1 MTTLLEI
8 VLINSLTVV
17 PLAVLAFALG
27 RWAKRPALTHVA
39 WVLVLMKLVTP
50 PFFQLPV
57 AIELPQLPVAS
68 QVAPVFEQPLLSVET
83 ITEPSDLVPIVIP
96 ARTEV
101 SAEQPATH
109 ITVAVEPTRTAVGTS
124 ESQTISNAANAA
136 TWRMWPTDWIG
147 RLLVVWAAGSA
158 SWLSLQI
165 FRAIRFERRIARDS
179 ATSSE
184 WQGQTRSLATELGL
198 CHCPQVLILDAAVS
212 PMLWGCGSR
221 TKLLFPAEL
230 AERLTEDARA
240 TLLAHEL
247 AHFARGDHWVR
258 LLEFLATALF
268 WWHPVVWLARRQIE
282 EAEEE
287 CCDAWVVGQFP
298 HRPRQ
303 YAEAILDTIDF
314 LCEARPAL
322 PPMASGLGH
331 APFLR
336 RRLTQIMQGVIPHR
350 LSPRARVLTAL
361 LAAACLP
368 LQPFVFGSPR
378 NNAVSDELLAG
389 GLDLKTTPPMVTVVS
404 VSAAENSLSIPTVN
418 PAVPKPPVVSRM
430 TPSQSKN
437 RSARGERIWSTAA
450 SSDGRF
456 VVRATTARRVI
467 LTDLASDRETDLS
480 THRLNSVAF
489 TLDPGRFVAG
499 HQDGRITLW
508 DATKGELIRE
518 LATHATGIRS
528 IAVSPQGDTI
538 AAGGVDGTLLIADL
552 QTGTLRTT
560 PLHYGQSVNCVRF
573 SPDSDQLAVAV
584 GDWMSTGR
592 GQVVLLNVVSGRTI
606 TTLACATSPGA
617 LTFASNEEL
626 IVGHWDGRTSLWNL
640 VNRQIVGS
648 ALADKDVV
656 SAAAFSPDNP
666 VLREAHFIAE
676 EPSVEESSTERVLRQ
691 LLVLP
696 VGPAS

>member
-8 VLINSLTVV
+8 VFINALTVV

-57 AIELPQLPVAS
+57 AIELPQLPAEF
-68 QVAPVFEQPLLSVET
+68 QTAPALQLPSEPIESVT
-83 ITEPSDLVPIVIP
+83 SSSDLVPVVVP
-96 ARTEV
+96 AQTDI
-101 SAEQPATH
+101 SAGQLTTPV
-109 ITVAVEPTRTAVGTS
+109 TVLVEPTATDVGAS
-124 ESQTISNAANAA
+124 ERLAISNAG
-136 TWRMWPTDWIG
+136 TWHIWPTDWVSQ
-147 RLLVVWAAGSA
+147 LLAVWALGSG
-158 SWLSLQI
+158 SWLSLQV
-165 FRAIRFERRIARDS
+165 FRAIRFQRRIARDS

-198 CHCPQVLILDAAVS
+198 CHCPQVLILDAPVS

-230 AERLTEDARA
+230 AERLTEDARG

-268 WWHPVVWLARRQIE
+268 WWHPVVWWARRQIE

-350 LSPRARVLTAL
+350 LTPRARVLTAL

-378 NNAVSDELLAG
+378 SNTVTDELLAG
-389 GLDLKTTPPMVTVVS
+389 PLDVEPTQPTVTVVS
-404 VSAAENSLSIPTVN
+404 VSSAENSPSVPAVK
-418 PAVPKPPVVSRM
+418 PAVPKPPVVGKM
-430 TPSQSKN
+430 APSQSKN

-450 SSDGRF
+450 SPDGRF
-456 VVRATTARRVI
+456 VVRATTARRVV

-480 THRLNSVAF
+480 EHRITSVAF
-489 TLDPGRFVAG
+489 TLDPGHFVAG
-499 HQDGRITLW
+499 SQDGRITLW
-508 DATKGELIRE
+508 DATKGKLIRE
-518 LATHATGIRS
+518 VASHSAGIRS
-528 IAVSPQGDTI
+528 IAVSPQGDSI

-552 QTGTLRTT
+552 ETGTLRTA
-560 PLHYGQSVNCVRF
+560 PRNYGQSVNCVRF
-573 SPDSDQLAVAV
+573 SPESDRLAIAV
-584 GDWMSTGR
+584 GDWMSNRR
-592 GQVVLLNVVSGRTI
+592 GQVVLLNTSSGQTI

-640 VNRQIVGS
+640 VNRQVVGS

-666 VLREAHFIAE
+666 ALREAHFIAA
-676 EPSVEESSTERVLRQ
+676 EPSVEESTTESVLRQ